1 MKKVSHSQQEG
12 RGDFSRIADSSSD
25 EKSEIIEHQLMK
37 PNRNPVADQLS
48 HVTQQ
53 PQPRE
58 EAVRI

>member
-1 MKKVSHSQQEG
+1 MKKVNHSQQEG
-12 RGDFSRIADSSSD
+12 RGDFSRFAESSID
-25 EKSEIIEHQLMK
+25 EKPEIIEHQLMK